1 MVPRPKQVLV
11 REPYCLD
18 VLFDNG
24 EYRRYDMSRLLHLP
38 FYKRLKNHAIFE
50 TVKVRDITL
59 EWATGEDICPDELYH
74 NSIPLQSSN
83 NLLTEPKPP
92 GLQ

>member
-1 MVPRPKQVLV
+1 MTPRPKLVHV
-11 REPYCLD
+11 REPYYLD

-24 EYRRYDMSRLLHLP
+24 EYRSYDMSRLLQMP
-38 FYKRLKNHAIFE
+38 FYARLQNHAIFR

-74 NSIPLQSSN
+74 NSVPL
-83 NLLTEPKPP
+83 EP
-92 GLQ
+92 